1 MALSRGRWASAP
13 SRWSVAAQTFVLQVL
28 VALLVVGIGTAAAYA
43 QAQRA
48 GTQEATARA
57 LAVARTVASSPE
69 VVAGVRSADRDGRL
83 QAYAED
89 VRRHTQT
96 DFVVVMSPTGTRY
109 THPDTSLIGRQ
120 FIGHIEQAQRGGT
133 VVEDYTGTLG
143 PSRRAV
149 VPVRAGPGGDGA
161 VVGLVAVGI
170 RKAAVS
176 RRLEGQLVALLA
188 AGLAAAVLTGLATA
202 LVARRVRRQTHGLGE
217 RQLREMV
224 EYYDAVLH
232 AVTEGLLL
240 IDLEGRLR
248 LANDEAVRLLG
259 LGDGAVGRPV
269 AELGLSGPLTAALTD
284 ETPRE
289 DELHVTDARVL
300 VLNTAPA
307 RWDGRALG
315 HVATLRDRTDLEH
328 LTGELDLA
336 RGLTEALRSQAH
348 ESANRLHTIVSLIEL
363 GHPDRALEFATEELE
378 LSQIL
383 TDRVVAGIEEPALS
397 ALLLGKAA
405 EAGERGID
413 LRIGEGA
420 VWPVDALPARD
431 VVTIVGNL
439 IDNAF
444 DAVAGSPGE
453 RQVRV
458 DTARDGADL
467 VLTVADT
474 GPGLPPGA
482 VARAFERGV
491 SSKDQGREGR
501 RGIGLA
507 LVSQSVSRLGGSL
520 SVEGGPGAVFTVRL
534 PVSEDVEGG
543 AVARG

>member
-1 MALSRGRWASAP
+1 
-13 SRWSVAAQTFVLQVL
+13 VAAQTFALQVL

-57 LAVARTVASSPE
+57 LAVARTVASAPE
-69 VVAGVRSADRDGRL
+69 VVAEVQSADRDSRL
-83 QAYAED
+83 QAFAED

-109 THPDTSLIGRQ
+109 THPDTSLIGRK

-188 AGLAAAVLTGLATA
+188 AGVAAAVLTGLATA

-307 RWDGRALG
+307 RWDGQALG

-328 LTGELDLA
+328 LTGELDSA

-363 GHPDRALEFATEELE
+363 GHPERALEFATEELE
-378 LSQIL
+378 LSQLL

-491 SSKDQGREGR
+491 SSKDQGQEGR

-520 SVEGGPGAVFTVRL
+520 AVEGGPGAVFTVRL
-534 PVSEDVEGG
+534 PVTEDVDGG
-543 AVARG
+543 AVTRG

>member
-1 MALSRGRWASAP
+1 
-13 SRWSVAAQTFVLQVL
+13 
-28 VALLVVGIGTAAAYA
+28 
-43 QAQRA
+43 
-48 GTQEATARA
+48 
-57 LAVARTVASSPE
+57 
-69 VVAGVRSADRDGRL
+69 
-83 QAYAED
+83 
-89 VRRHTQT
+89 
-96 DFVVVMSPTGTRY
+96 
-109 THPDTSLIGRQ
+109 
-120 FIGHIEQAQRGGT
+120 
-133 VVEDYTGTLG
+133 
-143 PSRRAV
+143 
-149 VPVRAGPGGDGA
+149 
-161 VVGLVAVGI
+161 
-170 RKAAVS
+170 
-176 RRLEGQLVALLA
+176 
-188 AGLAAAVLTGLATA
+188 
-202 LVARRVRRQTHGLGE
+202 
-217 RQLREMV
+217 
-224 EYYDAVLH
+224 
-232 AVTEGLLL
+232 
-240 IDLEGRLR
+240 
-248 LANDEAVRLLG
+248 
-259 LGDGAVGRPV
+259 
-269 AELGLSGPLTAALTD
+269 
-284 ETPRE
+284 
-289 DELHVTDARVL
+289 
-300 VLNTAPA
+300 
-307 RWDGRALG
+307 
-315 HVATLRDRTDLEH
+315 
-328 LTGELDLA
+328 
-336 RGLTEALRSQAH
+336 
-348 ESANRLHTIVSLIEL
+348 
-363 GHPDRALEFATEELE
+363 
-378 LSQIL
+378 
-383 TDRVVAGIEEPALS
+383 VAGIEEPALS

-444 DAVAGSPGE
+444 DAVAGSPGD

>member
-284 ETPRE
+284 ETPRG

-328 LTGELDLA
+328 LTGELDSA

-444 DAVAGSPGE
+444 DAVAGSPGD

-534 PVSEDVEGG
+534 PVTEDVEGG
-543 AVARG
+543 AVTRG